1 VRSDPAVA
9 QELTEIGFSGAPLP
23 DRAEA
28 ILHTLR
34 LLVPYDG
41 AWMALNDPRRGS
53 NSHLSLADSDL
64 DSATLEHFCG
74 PVMARDMELTGAN
87 RDGPPMGPSDLPY
100 RLEEVLTW
108 AECLLPAGYVDGLG
122 MSLFARG
129 RHVGFLT
136 VLFEDGTPRSPKAR
150 NWLWRL
156 APAIAEAIDPM
167 SSLVAAARLVQGA
180 TSGVVLRHDRR
191 VEPLPGLASDG
202 LLSSDSQ
209 VMDVARAVLSTGQV
223 CGSFLWPLGGRHAPA
238 GHARVTA
245 LSSTEDVRGI
255 LTGLVVVSPP
265 GDLRE
270 LTPRELEV
278 LGLLVEGCS
287 NAEIAQILVV
297 AQRTVAA
304 HVEHILAKLKADSR
318 TLAAVRAEREGLYVP
333 RCPSPNG
340 E

>member
-1 VRSDPAVA
+1 VA
-9 QELTEIGFSGAPLP
+9 QELTEIGASGAPLP

-28 ILHTLR
+28 ILRALR
-34 LLVPYDG
+34 PLVPYDG
-41 AWMALNDPRRGS
+41 AWLALSDPRRGS
-53 NSHLSLADSDL
+53 NGHLSLADSDL
-64 DSATLEHFCG
+64 DAATVEHFSG
-74 PVMARDMELTGAN
+74 PVMARDVELTGAD
-87 RDGPPMGPSDLPY
+87 RDGPPVAPSDLPFPV
-100 RLEEVLTW
+100 EELLTW

-129 RHVGFLT
+129 RHVGHLS
-136 VLFEDGTPRSPKAR
+136 VLFENGTPRSPRAR
-150 NWLWRL
+150 NRLWRL

-167 SSLVAAARLVQGA
+167 SSLAAAARLVQAA
-180 TSGVVLRHDRR
+180 TSGVALCHDRR

-202 LLSSDSQ
+202 LLSDDSQ
-209 VMDVARAVLSTGQV
+209 VLDVARALLATGQV
-223 CGSFLWPLGGRHAPA
+223 YGSFLWPLGGRHAPA
-238 GHARVTA
+238 GHARITA

-255 LTGLVVVSPP
+255 LIGLVLVSPP

-278 LGLLVEGCS
+278 LGLLVEGRS
-287 NAEIAQILVV
+287 NVEIAHILVV

-304 HVEHILAKLKADSR
+304 HVEHILPKLKADSR

-333 RCPSPNG
+333 RSPSPSG